1 MHCARNDNAGRDTNK
16 KKPTE
21 HSVMPKALTGI
32 TILDFSHLLQGPFAT
47 QLLADMGADVIKIER
62 AGAGDMFRSMTFF
75 AKWVGGSESPNFL
88 AWNRNK
94 RSIALNLK
102 SPKVHAI
109 IMEMA
114 KHADVVVQNF
124 RPGVLAKLGYGY
136 DDFKAVNPRIIYCSG
151 SGYGEEGPYVDR
163 PGQDMLIQG
172 LAGLIAN
179 TGRGDMAPVPA
190 GAGLA
195 DQIGAMNMVYGIL
208 AALYY
213 REKTGKGQKI
223 EVNLLAGLLAH
234 LAQEYVA
241 VLNLGEDFIR
251 PNSGIGHPGMQ
262 APFGIY
268 ETKDGH
274 VSIAMSPF
282 KTLYET
288 LNAPALAVY
297 DDLKTLFNKRD
308 EVWEKVNAET
318 SKFTTADL
326 LKRLLAA
333 DIWCAEVKDIRRA
346 AEDPQVQHMGML
358 TTYEHPTAGAVRV
371 VSPAVKMSETPATI
385 DRPAPL
391 VGEHGREI
399 LAEFGVPKSEI
410 EALVASGDM
419 TVQTA

>member
-1 MHCARNDNAGRDTNK
+1 MNDQTN
-16 KKPTE
+16 T
-21 HSVMPKALTGI
+21 PKALAGV

-47 QLLADMGADVIKIER
+47 QLLADMGANVIKIER

-102 SPKVHAI
+102 SKKVNAL

-114 KHADVVVQNF
+114 KRADVVVQNF

-136 DDFKAVNPRIIYCSG
+136 EDFKAVNPRIIYCSG
-151 SGYGEEGPYVDR
+151 SGYGESGPYVER

-172 LAGLIAN
+172 LTGLISN
-179 TGRGDMAPVPA
+179 TGRGDAAPVPA

-213 REKTGKGQKI
+213 REKTGRGQKI
-223 EVNLLAGLLAH
+223 EVNLLAGMIAH
-234 LAQEYVA
+234 QAQEYVA
-241 VLNLGEDFIR
+241 VLNLGEDLIR
-251 PNSGIGHPGMQ
+251 PSSGIGHPGMQ

-268 ETKDGH
+268 ATKDGY

-288 LNAPALAVY
+288 LGAPQLAIY
-297 DDLKTLFNKRD
+297 DDLKTLFDKRD

-318 SKFTTADL
+318 RKFGTVEL
-326 LKRLLAA
+326 LDRLLAA

-346 AEDPQVQHMGML
+346 AEDPQVKHMGML
-358 TTYEHPTAGAVRV
+358 TTYQHPKAGTVRV
-371 VSPAVKMSETPATI
+371 PAPAVKMSETPATI

-391 VGEHGREI
+391 VGQHGREI
-399 LAEFGVPKSEI
+399 LAEFGVPPAEI
-410 EALVASGDM
+410 EALIASGEM
-419 TVQTA
+419 TVAEA

>member
-1 MHCARNDNAGRDTNK
+1 MN
-16 KKPTE
+16 
-21 HSVMPKALTGI
+21 KALEGV

-47 QLLADMGADVIKIER
+47 QLLADMGANVIKIER
-62 AGAGDMFRSMTFF
+62 AGGGDMFRTMTFF

-102 SPKVHAI
+102 SRRVHEI

-114 KHADVVVQNF
+114 GKADVVVQNF

-151 SGYGEEGPYVDR
+151 SGYGEAGPYVDR

-172 LAGLIAN
+172 LAGLSAN
-179 TGRGDMAPVPA
+179 TGRGDGPPIPA

-208 AALYY
+208 SALYY
-213 REKTGKGQKI
+213 RERTGKGQKI

-234 LAQEYVA
+234 LGQEFVG
-241 VLNLGEDFIR
+241 VLNLGQDFVR

-268 ETKDGH
+268 ETRDGGY

-282 KTLYET
+282 KTLYDT
-288 LNAPALAVY
+288 LGAPQLAVY
-297 DDLKTLFNKRD
+297 DDLETLFKKRD

-318 SKFTTADL
+318 RKFAKDEL
-326 LKRLLAA
+326 LDKLLAA
-333 DIWCAEVKDIRRA
+333 DIWCAGVNDIRQA
-346 AEDPQVQHMGML
+346 SEDPQVRFMGMI
-358 TTYEHPTAGAVRV
+358 TSYEHPRAGTVRV
-371 VSPAVKMSETPATI
+371 VAPAVKMSETPATI
-385 DRPAPL
+385 ERPAPL
-391 VGEHGREI
+391 VGQHGREI
-399 LAEFGVPKSEI
+399 LAEFGLPA
-410 EALVASGDM
+410 EAIAALEASGDM
-419 TVQTA
+419 TVAEA